1 MSIFF
6 RQLFGDTLKKHI
18 RIKEFWIHII
28 VWACL
33 ILFPLSISYIDL
45 GEVRFGMF
53 YRILLNPILVY
64 INYLILVP
72 YFLLKKEI
80 TLYII
85 ISITVLVLFNFLIKF
100 VPFPHVPIDKFTEL
114 IQNTEMH
121 PPRKPP
127 HFIKDMQPL
136 KRLPY
141 FMTAIISLTFF
152 LLGGVLGLTKDFYKR
167 DRKSREAEVQR
178 KETELQFLR
187 AQLNPHFLFN
197 SLNSV
202 YSLVRN
208 KSIEAP
214 EAIIMLSELMRY
226 MLYEA
231 KQELVPLSK
240 EIDYIKN
247 FVSLQLLR
255 LSHSENVK
263 IKISGDYQDKKIPPL
278 LLIPFVENAF
288 KYGTDFKGRTDVSIN
303 MELIEESLFF
313 IVKNK
318 IGVYR
323 KDESNS
329 GIGLENIKGRLY
341 LLYPDQH
348 VLKIDKTDGFYTVQL
363 ELNL

>member
-1 MSIFF
+1 M
-6 RQLFGDTLKKHI
+6 KKHI
-18 RIKEFWIHII
+18 KIKEFWIHII

-33 ILFPLSISYIDL
+33 VLFPLSISYIDL
-45 GEVRFGMF
+45 GEVHFGML

-72 YFLLKKEI
+72 YLLLKKKI
-80 TLYII
+80 ALYIFV
-85 ISITVLVLFNFLIKF
+85 SIAVLVLFNFLIKF
-100 VPFPHVPIDKFTEL
+100 MSLPVAPIDKFTEM
-114 IQNTEMH
+114 IENSNM
-121 PPRKPP
+121 R
-127 HFIKDMQPL
+127 PL

-141 FMTAIISLTFF
+141 FLTAIVSMTFF
-152 LLGGVLGLTKDFYKR
+152 LLGGVLGLTKDFYRR
-167 DRKSREAEVQR
+167 DRINREVEVQR

-263 IKISGDYQDKKIPPL
+263 TKISGDYQDKKIPPL

-288 KYGTDFKGRTDVSIN
+288 KYGTDFKGRTDVSIK
-303 MELIEESLFF
+303 MELIGESLFF

-329 GIGLENIKGRLY
+329 GIGLENIKGRLH